1 MEQVSVIFYINLESR
16 TDRKEHFLAEIK
28 KLCIDESKI
37 IRIDAVKDSNGAL
50 GCTKSHIKALEL
62 FMDNPLW
69 DTCMIFEDDYT
80 FYDTSIENNNERL
93 KLFFSNF
100 TDWGIL
106 LLASN
111 KGGKPSIKTHIDGIE
126 LLTYSQTTSGYCIH
140 KDSVKEIYENFKLS
154 AELLEKSNSKP
165 KHALDI
171 YWNKLN
177 MKRYSFKPNMGYQYV
192 SFSDIE
198 KRVVHYMC

>member
-16 TDRKEHFLAEIK
+16 IDRKEHFLNEIK

-37 IRIDAVKDSNGAL
+37 IRIDAVKESNGAL

-62 FMDNPLW
+62 FMENPLW
-69 DTCMIFEDDYT
+69 ETCMIFEDDYT

-93 KLFFSNF
+93 KLFFSSF

-106 LLASN
+106 LLSSN
-111 KGGKPSIKTHIDGIE
+111 QAGKPSIKTHVPSVE
-126 LLTYSQTTSGYCIH
+126 LVTYSQTTSGYCIH
-140 KDSVKEIYENFKLS
+140 KDSVKEVYENFKLS
-154 AELLEKSNSKP
+154 AELLEKSKSKP

-177 MKRYSFKPNMGYQYV
+177 IKRYSFKPNMGYQYV

-198 KRVVHYMC
+198 KRVVHYRC